1 MWREENTPGTFLCVL
16 EPSRAKESRVA
27 QCTVLF
33 FVNLS
38 FNMAVKEGNLPEP
51 YLFRRAGSVGIL
63 FET

>member
-1 MWREENTPGTFLCVL
+1 MWREENTLGTFLCVL

-33 FVNLS
+33 VNLS

-51 YLFRRAGSVGIL
+51 HLFRRAGSVGIEL